1 MKEKLAAIAKS
12 FSKAILAFFTTI
24 ALGITFFM
32 AYIMMAPDDWPK
44 PFYLVYRIPTAVP
57 ASEAVAHAAEAE
69 PVQASVPT
77 EPPPAAEVEIRAGQG
92 LMVETGTKIVNLA
105 EPSGRRYIKVNIVL
119 EYAPT
124 DLEYYTM
131 GEEEKTEY
139 LTEFYAEIETKQPV
153 INDLLITLLS
163 SQTFESVYT
172 AEGKETLRTQIIDF
186 INTRLPEY
194 RVIFVYFTEFVVQ

>member
-1 MKEKLAAIAKS
+1 MKDKLASLGK
-12 FSKAILAFFTTI
+12 KLTWVMVAFFSTI

-32 AYIMMAPDDWPK
+32 AYIMIAPDDWPK
-44 PFYLVYRIPTAVP
+44 PFYLEYRVP
-57 ASEAVAHAAEAE
+57 VASTESSGNVAHAAE
-69 PVQASVPT
+69 PTSNPVPT
-77 EPPPAAEVEIRAGQG
+77 EPPPAVTVEIRAGQG

-119 EYAPT
+119 EFAPT

-131 GEEEKTEY
+131 GEEEKIAYE
-139 LTEFYAEIETKQPV
+139 TEFFAEIDTKMPV
-153 INDLLITLLS
+153 INDLLITELS

-172 AEGKETLRTQIIDF
+172 ADGKETLREQITDLL
-186 INTRLPEY
+186 NTRLPEY

>member
-1 MKEKLAAIAKS
+1 MKEKLSNLTKYIS
-12 FSKAILAFFTTI
+12 RGIFAFFATM

-32 AYIMMAPDDWPK
+32 AYIMIAPDDWPK
-44 PFYLVYRIPTAVP
+44 PFYLVYRIPTP
-57 ASEAVAHAAEAE
+57 APESVAHAAEAE
-69 PVQASVPT
+69 ESPFVPT

-92 LMVETGTKIVNLA
+92 IMVDTGTKIVNLS

-119 EYAPT
+119 EFAPT

-131 GEEEKTEY
+131 GEEEKIAY
-139 LTEFYAEIETKQPV
+139 LTTFDEEINAKLPV
-153 INDLLITLLS
+153 INDLLITQLS

-172 AEGKETLRTQIIDF
+172 ADGKETLREQITDL

>member
-1 MKEKLAAIAKS
+1 MKEKMSSL
-12 FSKAILAFFTTI
+12 SKYVIRGGLGFLITL

-32 AYIMMAPDDWPK
+32 AYIMFAPDEWGK
-44 PFYLVYRIPTAVP
+44 PFYLSYAFPTQAP
-57 ASEAVAHAAEAE
+57 ESESVAHAAEE
-69 PVQASVPT
+69 ESIVPT
-77 EPPPAAEVEIRAGQG
+77 EPPPAAAVEIRAGQG
-92 LMVETGTKIVNLA
+92 LMVDTGTKIVNLS

-119 EYAPT
+119 EFAPT

-131 GEEEKTEY
+131 AEETKNEY
-139 LTEFYAEIETKQPV
+139 LTEFFAEIETKQPV

-172 AEGKETLRTQIIDF
+172 ADGKETLRQEITNL
-186 INTRLPEY
+186 INKRLPEY